1 MNQNLSFPFEVI
13 FLSIFHK
20 KDIIDE
26 TIIKFEEV
34 VKEV

>member
-1 MNQNLSFPFEVI
+1 MNQNLSFPFEAL

-26 TIIKFEEV
+26 TISKFEEV
-34 VKEV
+34 LKKI